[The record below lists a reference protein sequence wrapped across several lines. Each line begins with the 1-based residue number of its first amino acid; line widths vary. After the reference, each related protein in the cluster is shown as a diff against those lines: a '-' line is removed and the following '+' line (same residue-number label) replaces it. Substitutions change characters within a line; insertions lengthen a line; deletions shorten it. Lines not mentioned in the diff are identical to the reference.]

1 MKIGIGLPNH
11 VAEVKGPVLAEW
23 ARRAEERGFESVTTI
38 DRLIYPSFD
47 SIVALAVAA
56 GATTNL
62 ALVTNVLLAP
72 LYPPVLL
79 AKQLATLADAS
90 GDRLI
95 LGVAVGA
102 RHDDYLAAD
111 IEFGSRGKL
120 LDAAPAIWRNVW
132 AGRAVD
138 GETPLCPSPVTIPV
152 LFGGKSKAALR
163 RAVTLGD
170 GWAAGAVRDYG
181 TQSSFADELRSGWQK
196 AGRAGSP
203 IIQASLNFAMG
214 ARDLVDSG
222 RRNLGRYYGFKPD
235 YAAINIADMIA
246 TPDDARDAV
255 RAYRELGFDRLLFH
269 PSIASLDQVDR
280 LADAVL

>member
-11 VAEVKGPVLAEW
+11 VAEVKGPALAEW

-38 DRLIYPSFD
+38 DRLIYPSLD
-47 SIVALAVAA
+47 SIIALAVAA

-79 AKQLATLADAS
+79 AKQLATLAAAS

-95 LGVAVGA
+95 AGVGVGG
-102 RHDDYLAAD
+102 RHDDYTAAD
-111 IEFGSRGKL
+111 VEFGSRGKL
-120 LDAAPAIWRNVW
+120 LDVAPAIWRQVW
-132 AGRAVD
+132 AGKAID
-138 GETPLCPSPVTIPV
+138 GETPLCPSSVTIPV

-170 GWAAGAVRDYG
+170 GWAAGAVRDYP
-181 TQSSFADELRSGWQK
+181 TQSAFADEIRSGWQS
-196 AGRAGSP
+196 ADRVGSP

-214 ARDLVDSG
+214 DDEVVGAG

-235 YAAINIADMIA
+235 YAAINVADMIA
-246 TPDDARDAV
+246 TSHDARDAV
-255 RAYRELGFDRLLFH
+255 RAYRDLGFERLLFH
-269 PSIASLDQVDR
+269 PSVASLDQVDR